1 MYQFH
6 YNSLWAYLP
15 PCFAVCIR
23 RHKNEYAMLRTAH
36 PFLWVN
42 LSILSNF
49 NNIFLHS
56 LRWWRYTQVLSRALD
71 DMQSVANAL
80 LALYGVRGTTQGD
93 IDQANRTRAFS
104 LSEGGGWAE
113 FVVKNLNHEA
123 LGQLEGE
130 VAPQHLATVHDS
142 KSVR

>member
-1 MYQFH
+1 
-6 YNSLWAYLP
+6 
-15 PCFAVCIR
+15 
-23 RHKNEYAMLRTAH
+23 MLRTAH

-104 LSEGGGWAE
+104 LSEGG
-113 FVVKNLNHEA
+113 
-123 LGQLEGE
+123 LGGVRGEELEPRGSRP
-130 VAPQHLATVHDS
+130 AGGGSCAAASCNCP
-142 KSVR
+142 

>member
-104 LSEGGGWAE
+104 LSEGG
-113 FVVKNLNHEA
+113 
-123 LGQLEGE
+123 LGGVRGEELEPRGSRP
-130 VAPQHLATVHDS
+130 AGGGSCAAASCNCP
-142 KSVR
+142 